1 MTSWDEIKLLAA
13 DLRRVQLGQSSK
25 RLSNRNCV
33 ELVNKL
39 ISTGRLEVITTINSK
54 DYVTPEYLL
63 TQIKNEVI
71 ANGGR
76 VSLTEVQQ
84 ALGVDFQTI
93 EEYANRLAA
102 SSPSLS
108 ICLGQLISKEYLTR
122 TFIAINE
129 SLQRKGKI
137 SISEITRQYDL
148 PTDFLADAVV
158 QQVGRH
164 IEGFIDTS
172 DASVIYTHAYLNQQT
187 AILRGAL
194 SGCTRM
200 ISLKKLVS
208 DFDLASSLV
217 FKCFDQL
224 RSKNLCRGSILG
236 GHYVD
241 RAVYMP
247 EKFMEKL
254 NAHLAGFYQRNDYLE
269 YAYIRKFGVGD
280 HAAIVAAVLSRLG
293 QTKSAVY
300 LKDCVIGEN
309 LFNQIEADADTTL
322 NQSCWLDVNAV
333 VPTVLSDADV
343 ELVSNLL
350 AKSHKS
356 WIRADQSSFFK
367 DDLVQ
372 LCAPVFDD
380 AIAEKAEKEGPLLG
394 KAKSQSAAGQ
404 STVPAGKKRVVGK
417 GKKKKANY
425 DQEDEDDLSTKGG
438 TRVFMSES
446 DIAERLKCSSLDL
459 EDCPQAILEEV
470 SDRLYGVLNAKYQ
483 AQVDSILLKSSEG
496 QRKSRGEIAEKIT
509 SLYSVIHLSDVAA
522 DQFDEKYQAQVDSI
536 LLKSSEGQRKS
547 RGEIAEKITSLYS
560 VIHLSDVAADQFDE
574 NIAEQLRIFL
584 LRTLATDLAHLA
596 LIDFANLPDSVENS
610 KKARDSAIKE
620 LASPAKE
627 YFERLMAS
635 LNEKSLNSFYDA
647 VEKIALPNICSLN
660 LRCPD
665 KKNKVIL
672 MAKYEQELRSQ
683 LESSPEPASAL
694 LLCCLLLFARYT
706 EQMLHASGKFVPQIV
721 DFLMEKL
728 PADLAANLAE
738 KSTLAR
744 MKRSRRHSRSPATEA
759 VVLNVSADCRQNADE
774 SAVLQHLRQPHCPN
788 TEGRQGPTMLQD
800 EMENFTKLSSQQSF
814 QAHPDISTLTNG
826 HPICQSHINGCSIKL
841 PKHDHTMKG

>member
-522 DQFDEKYQAQVDSI
+522 DQFDE
-536 LLKSSEGQRKS
+536 
-547 RGEIAEKITSLYS
+547 
-560 VIHLSDVAADQFDE
+560 

-728 PADLAANLAE
+728 PADLAAKLTRAQADVVHFIRNQQDPDAQATAAE
-738 KSTLAR
+738 SVA
-744 MKRSRRHSRSPATEA
+744 
-759 VVLNVSADCRQNADE
+759 Q
-774 SAVLQHLRQPHCPN
+774 LQACV
-788 TEGRQGPTMLQD
+788 
-800 EMENFTKLSSQQSF
+800 
-814 QAHPDISTLTNG
+814 
-826 HPICQSHINGCSIKL
+826 
-841 PKHDHTMKG
+841 

>member
-470 SDRLYGVLNAKYQ
+470 SDRTLPSLRLSVLNA
-483 AQVDSILLKSSEG
+483 
-496 QRKSRGEIAEKIT
+496 
-509 SLYSVIHLSDVAA
+509 
-522 DQFDEKYQAQVDSI
+522 KYQAQVDSI

-728 PADLAANLAE
+728 PADLAAKLTRAQADVVHFIRNQQDPDAQATAAE
-738 KSTLAR
+738 SVA
-744 MKRSRRHSRSPATEA
+744 
-759 VVLNVSADCRQNADE
+759 Q
-774 SAVLQHLRQPHCPN
+774 LQACV
-788 TEGRQGPTMLQD
+788 
-800 EMENFTKLSSQQSF
+800 
-814 QAHPDISTLTNG
+814 
-826 HPICQSHINGCSIKL
+826 
-841 PKHDHTMKG
+841 

>member
-76 VSLTEVQQ
+76 VSLTEIQQ
-84 ALGVDFQTI
+84 ALGVDFQTV
-93 EEYANRLAA
+93 EDYANRLVA

-122 TFIAINE
+122 AFIAINE

-194 SGCTRM
+194 SGCTRI
-200 ISLKKLVS
+200 ISLKKLVT

-224 RSKNLCRGSILG
+224 RLKNSCRGSIVG

-254 NAHLAGFYQRNDYLE
+254 NAHLAGFYQRNGYLE
-269 YAYIRKFGVGD
+269 YGYIRKFRIGD
-280 HAAIVAAVLSRLG
+280 HGAIVAAVLSRLG
-293 QTKSAVY
+293 QTKSAVH
-300 LKDCVIGEN
+300 LKNCVISEN

-322 NQSCWLDVNAV
+322 SQSCWLDVNAV
-333 VPTVLSDADV
+333 VPTVFSDADV
-343 ELVSNLL
+343 ELISNML

-356 WIRADQSSFFK
+356 WIRPDQSSFFT
-367 DDLVQ
+367 DGLVH
-372 LCAPVFDD
+372 LCVPIFDD
-380 AIAEKAEKEGPLLG
+380 MIAEKAEKEGPLVG
-394 KAKSQSAAGQ
+394 KAKFQLAAGQ
-404 STVPAGKKRVVGK
+404 STVPAGKKKVGGK
-417 GKKKKANY
+417 SKKKKTNY

-438 TRVFMSES
+438 TTVFMSES
-446 DIAERLKCSSLDL
+446 EIAERLKFSSLGL

-470 SDRLYGVLNAKYQ
+470 SDRLYSILNAKYQ
-483 AQVDSILLKSSEG
+483 AQVDSILLKSTEG

-522 DQFDEKYQAQVDSI
+522 DQFDA
-536 LLKSSEGQRKS
+536 
-547 RGEIAEKITSLYS
+547 IA
-560 VIHLSDVAADQFDE
+560 E
-574 NIAEQLRIFL
+574 NIAEQLRMFL

-596 LIDFANLPDSVENS
+596 LIDFANLPDPMENS

-635 LNEKSLNSFYDA
+635 LNEKNLNSFYDA
-647 VEKIALPNICSLN
+647 VDKIALPNICSLN
-660 LRCPD
+660 LRFPD

-672 MAKYEQELRSQ
+672 MTKYEQELRTQ
-683 LESSPEPASAL
+683 LEANPEPASGL

-721 DFLMEKL
+721 DLLMEKL
-728 PADLAANLAE
+728 PPDLGAKLTRAQADVVHFIRNQQDPGAQERAA
-738 KSTLAR
+738 
-744 MKRSRRHSRSPATEA
+744 
-759 VVLNVSADCRQNADE
+759 E
-774 SAVLQHLRQPHCPN
+774 SVAQLQACV
-788 TEGRQGPTMLQD
+788 
-800 EMENFTKLSSQQSF
+800 
-814 QAHPDISTLTNG
+814 
-826 HPICQSHINGCSIKL
+826 
-841 PKHDHTMKG
+841 